1 MLSHKFN
8 DALLWATT
16 LHQQQVRKVRQ
27 IPYITHL
34 MSVAA
39 LVLENG
45 GNEEQAIAALLH
57 DAIEDQGVTVE
68 EITNKFGENV
78 ATLVAAVTEF
88 HDRPKPEWLA
98 RKKMYLNNLRTS
110 SPEAVLIS
118 LADKY
123 HNACSLEQDL
133 FFYGEAL
140 WQDFFK
146 SRKDRT
152 RWFYQELI
160 TVYRERGFHDN
171 WLLLEFEKTIERIFE
186 TDSGKSLEFA

>member
-8 DALLWATT
+8 DALSWATT

-27 IPYITHL
+27 TPYITHL

-45 GNEEQAIAALLH
+45 GDEEQAIAALLH

-68 EITNKFGENV
+68 EISNRFGENV

-98 RKKMYLNNLRTS
+98 RKQMYLNNLRTS
-110 SPEAVLIS
+110 PLEAILIS

-146 SRKDRT
+146 SRKDET
-152 RWFYQELI
+152 RWFYRELI
-160 TVYRERGFHDN
+160 TVYRERGFQDR
-171 WLLLEFEKTIERIFE
+171 WLLLELEKTIERIFE
-186 TDSGKSLEFA
+186 TDLVKSL

>member
-1 MLSHKFN
+1 MLSHRFN

-16 LHQQQVRKVRQ
+16 LHQQQTRKVRQ
-27 IPYITHL
+27 TPYITHL

-68 EITNKFGENV
+68 EITSRFGENV

-88 HDRPKPEWLA
+88 YNQPKPEWLK
-98 RKKMYLNNLRTS
+98 RKKMYLNNLRNS
-110 SPEAVLIS
+110 PPEAVLIS

-133 FFYGEAL
+133 FFYGKTL

-146 SRKDRT
+146 SKKEKT
-152 RWFYQELI
+152 QWFYQELI
-160 TVYRERGFHDN
+160 VIYRERGFRNN
-171 WLLLEFEKTIERIFE
+171 WLLLELEKTCGRIFN
-186 TDSGKSLEFA
+186 TDLEKSL

>member
-8 DALLWATT
+8 DALLWATS
-16 LHQQQVRKVRQ
+16 LHQPQVRKVRQ

-34 MSVAA
+34 MTVAA
-39 LVLENG
+39 LVLEND

-68 EITNKFGENV
+68 EITSRFGENV

-88 HDRPKPEWLA
+88 HNQPKPGWLE
-98 RKKMYLNNLRTS
+98 RKNMYLNNLRNS

-133 FFYGEAL
+133 FFYGETL

-152 RWFYQELI
+152 KWFYQELI
-160 TVYRERGFHDN
+160 IIYREQGFDDN
-171 WLLLEFEKTIERIFE
+171 WLLLELEKTIKRIFE
-186 TDSGKSLEFA
+186 TDSGKSL